1 MHYERVN
8 FCVDTCNVPL
18 HLSTLAPIVQQ
29 FNLHHPYVHG
39 MYGVK
44 RKSAG
49 FASEDN
55 PGLAALTGHHLTD
68 TVQTDTEHPLAPDM
82 HNGFVIMQ
90 VSSLR

>member
-18 HLSTLAPIVQQ
+18 HLSALVPMVQQ
-29 FNLHHPYVHG
+29 FNLHHPHVCT
-39 MYGVK
+39 YGVK

-55 PGLAALTGHHLTD
+55 PSLATLTGHHI
-68 TVQTDTEHPLAPDM
+68 TVQIQSIH
-82 HNGFVIMQ
+82 
-90 VSSLR
+90 